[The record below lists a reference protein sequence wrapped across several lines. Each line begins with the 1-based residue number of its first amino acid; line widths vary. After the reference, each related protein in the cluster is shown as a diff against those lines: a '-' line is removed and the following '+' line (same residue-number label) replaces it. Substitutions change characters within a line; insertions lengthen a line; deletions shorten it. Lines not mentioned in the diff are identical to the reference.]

1 MDSGW
6 PSIAASAS
14 MPPTPQPSTPSPLTI
29 GVCESVPTS
38 VSQNAVPSS
47 ANTTR
52 ARCSRL
58 TWWQIPVPG
67 GTTRSPGSA
76 CWPQRR
82 NAYRSALRRYSRSM
96 LRSRASG
103 RPKKSAITEWSMIS
117 SAGRSGLTREGSPP
131 SAAIASR
138 IAARSTRHGTPVKS
152 CSSTR
157 AGVKAISADGSA
169 AGSHSASAWI
179 CAAVTRCPSSL
190 RSRFSSSTFRQY
202 GSRTAPS
209 IASSRKTR

>member
-1 MDSGW
+1 M
-6 PSIAASAS
+6 
-14 MPPTPQPSTPSPLTI
+14 
-29 GVCESVPTS
+29 
-38 VSQNAVPSS
+38 PSS

-52 ARCSRL
+52 ARYSRL

-82 NAYRSALRRYSRSM
+82 NSYRSALRRYSRSM
-96 LRSRASG
+96 LRASASG

-117 SAGRSGLTREGSPP
+117 SAGRSGFTCAGSPP
-131 SAAIASR
+131 SAVIASR

-157 AGVKAISADGSA
+157 AGVNAISADGSA
-169 AGSHSASAWI
+169 AGSHRASASI

-190 RSRFSSSTFRQY
+190 RSRFSSSTFRLY
-202 GSRTAPS
+202 GSRAAPS
-209 IASSRKTR
+209 IAFTRKIR